1 MEKREIK
8 SAAMVILAGCLWGV
22 ISIFVRQLNALG
34 ITALECVAIRTTI
47 AALILFVFLLLRDPR
62 QLRVR
67 LRDLPLFAASGI
79 GSVLFFSYSYFKALE
94 VFGGAAMPALLL
106 YTAPVFVMIFSA
118 PLFHEKWTAQKAAV
132 LVLTFTGLV
141 LVTGAF
147 NGLSAIPVTGVLFGM
162 GAAVG
167 YALYSIF
174 GKLIGLRGYPPAVTT
189 FYTFVFASVG
199 AVPLSGILTD
209 LPRLMTPSGVGA
221 ALGIGLVSTTL
232 PFFFYTRG
240 LMGLEAGR
248 ASVLASSEPITAVI
262 VGLLVFHEPFT
273 IAKILGAVLILSG
286 IVLINIT
293 PKNRTKPRN
302 AKKPDASASG

>member
-1 MEKREIK
+1 MRKGK
-8 SAAMVILAGCLWGV
+8 MKNAAMVILAGCLWGV

-34 ITALECVAIRTTI
+34 ITAMECVAIRTTI
-47 AALILFVFLLLRDPR
+47 TAIILCVFLLARDPR

-67 LRDLPLFAASGI
+67 ARDLPLFAASGL

-118 PLFHEKWTAQKAAV
+118 LLFHEKWTKQKAAV

-174 GKLIGLRGYPPAVTT
+174 GKLIGLRGYSPAVST
-189 FYTFVFASVG
+189 FYTFVFASAG
-199 AVPLSGILTD
+199 AVPLSGILAD
-209 LPRLMTPSGVGA
+209 WPRLMCPAGVGA
-221 ALGIGLVSTTL
+221 ALGIAFISTTL

-248 ASVLASSEPITAVI
+248 ASVLASSEPITAVL
-262 VGLLVFHEPFT
+262 VGLLVFHESFT
-273 IAKILGAVLILSG
+273 IAKILGMVLVLSG
-286 IVLINIT
+286 IVLINFE
-293 PKNRTKPRN
+293 PKRRKRP
-302 AKKPDASASG
+302 PH